1 MVMSN
6 KSITTVEVEIF
17 GVTYPVRGDKGSEH
31 LHQLAAL
38 VDQKM
43 QEVAAHLKSVD
54 RTKIAILAALNI
66 ADELVRAREG
76 SKGGSAANEA
86 AIAKLTGNLNEAL
99 EA

>member
-1 MVMSN
+1 MST

-17 GVTYPVRGDKGSEH
+17 GATYHVRGDNGSEH

-43 QEVAAHLKSVD
+43 QEVAAHLNSVD

-66 ADELVRAREG
+66 ADELVRTREG
-76 SKGGSAANEA
+76 SAGESTTNEDA
-86 AIAKLTGNLNEAL
+86 KIAKLTKDLNQAL
-99 EA
+99 QG